1 MLHRFITASRE
12 VTHLVAT
19 LAADDL
25 RGATPRE
32 FSRRLV
38 RIGLMLAV
46 GASAAVALSASAA
59 EPARPSEPMYNVELV
74 ILRPVT
80 PIGVPEDWSMEAN
93 GSHAAAPASGDPEED
108 TGEGVVAP
116 GDAKMAVRS
125 LSSAQYRLAGV
136 DAAVARSRG
145 YELIRHVGW
154 TQSATP
160 RGAGLAVDIAD
171 ISTDGEPLRGTVSL
185 ERGRYLHLKL
195 DLAYAPTSPPNSLL
209 GATESARPVTFTLRQ
224 SRRVK
229 SFERHYFDHPAFGVI
244 AMVSPVGSP
253 LAQKKPTR

>member
-1 MLHRFITASRE
+1 MLHRFIAVSRD

-19 LAADDL
+19 LAGDDL

-32 FSRRLV
+32 FSRRLL
-38 RIGLMLAV
+38 RIGVMLAI
-46 GASAAVALSASAA
+46 GASAAVALTASAA
-59 EPARPSEPMYNVELV
+59 EPARPTEPMYNVELV

-93 GSHAAAPASGDPEED
+93 GAHAVAAGSAEPEEETDEGVAAAG
-108 TGEGVVAP
+108 G
-116 GDAKMAVRS
+116 AKMAVRS
-125 LSSAQYRLAGV
+125 LGSAQYRLASV
-136 DAAVARSRG
+136 DAALARSRG
-145 YELIRHVGW
+145 YELIRHIGW
-154 TQSATP
+154 TQAATP

-171 ISTDGEPLRGTVSL
+171 IATDAEPLRGTVSL
-185 ERGRYLHLKL
+185 ERGRYLHLKV
-195 DLAYAPTSPPNSLL
+195 DLAYAPTTPPNSLL
-209 GATESARPVTFTLRQ
+209 GATEGSGPVTFTLRQ

-253 LAQKKPTR
+253 LAQKKR